1 MADAPAFRNQL
12 VSLYQSAVDDLVRAQ
27 TGAGPSQRPGVENNL
42 VQAAAKIGELK
53 ASGVAT
59 LPALAPTGISQG
71 PWTCAKLAF
80 ELMEARS
87 RGDTVTAQRIE
98 GELSFNVCDV
108 NWAQTIASYVAYFGP
123 DGKRATIPY
132 INATQVGAKTIPLQA
147 DATVALIGD
156 WGTGTAVAKEMLAE
170 VAKQK
175 PDVVIH
181 LGDIYYSGTPT
192 ECDINFKQVLDT
204 VLDRATTKLPVYTL
218 AGNHDMYSGG
228 AGFYGLLQAL
238 NSGDLRQPASFFCL
252 RSVDNSWQFIGM
264 DTGLHDYNPFDV
276 TEVLTR
282 LDPDEEK
289 WIIARIGEFAGKT
302 ILLSHHQ
309 LFSAFSQIGPKNG
322 DGSLNAYNGYLAAS
336 FTNFQ
341 NAAPGRIAAW
351 FWGHE
356 HNLTVYQPYKTLT
369 KGRCI
374 GHGAVPVFATDGF
387 YDVLPNLIDP
397 PTFVDLKLETDDQVY
412 VHGFAIVRLKG
423 DGTATAE
430 YYEGTDGSTPMLTEQ
445 L

>member
-1 MADAPAFRNQL
+1 VIAPE
-12 VSLYQSAVDDLVRAQ
+12 
-27 TGAGPSQRPGVENNL
+27 G
-42 VQAAAKIGELK
+42 IGQE
-53 ASGVAT
+53 A
-59 LPALAPTGISQG
+59 
-71 PWTCAKLAF
+71 WTCAKLAF

-87 RGDTVTAQRIE
+87 KGDTVTAQEIE

-108 NWAQTIASYVAYFGP
+108 NWAQTIADYVSYFGP

-132 INATQVGAKTIPLQA
+132 INATAVGAKTIPLKA

-156 WGTGTAVAKEMLAE
+156 WGTGTAVARDMLVE

-192 ECDINFKQVLDT
+192 ECDINFKQVIDT
-204 VLDRATTKLPVYTL
+204 VLDRATTRLPVYTL

-228 AGFYGLLQAL
+228 AGFYGLLQTL
-238 NSGDLRQPASFFCL
+238 NSGDLQQPASFFCL
-252 RSVDNSWQFIGM
+252 RSADNRWQFIGM

-276 TEVLTR
+276 TEVLTK

-309 LFSAFSQIGPKNG
+309 LFSAFAQIGPKNS
-322 DGSLNAYNGYLAAS
+322 DDSLNAYNEYLAAS

-356 HNLTVYQPYKTLT
+356 HNLTVYQPYKNLT

-374 GHGAVPVFATDGF
+374 GHGAVPVFATDAP
-387 YDVLPNLIDP
+387 YTVLPNLVDP
-397 PTFVDLKLETDDQVY
+397 PAFVDLRLETDDQVY
-412 VHGFAIVRLKG
+412 VHGFTIVRLKG

-430 YYEGTDGSTPMLTEQ
+430 YYEGTDGSTPMLVED